1 MQVAS
6 SNLSNH
12 IPAQGQAQRWRRDWH
27 SESDIADRRQLIHH
41 MYVAICATERWRNEA
56 LAHKR
61 CYLQIPAFDAAQ
73 AQRHSG
79 VEGEVARFRQKAR
92 GSVVSRGSYE
102 GEFRNGLPK
111 LGVHKRGF
119 TTTDLLQEEYVNTTS
134 LEQRL
139 QNVARTFVSQ
149 RPRQQ
154 SQQPQSR
161 PGSAGLPQQMPY
173 LNSSFSS
180 SNTPAPFTQANFAAM
195 MPNAAPQRPDSAGP
209 GQSSQQH
216 SGQLPNGQAQGT
228 QLQNTQRHSLSHAS
242 PVLADQPGPVS
253 SMPMASQSMTT
264 AQSPVQNRDQ
274 QALVSPSLAQ
284 ADSNAGMNLA
294 AQQQAAMLRSQQGPT
309 TNGPLMSNGKPALLR
324 GAAARDGAGWAQG
337 PAMVSVHSSHCG

>member
-1 MQVAS
+1 MS
-6 SNLSNH
+6 
-12 IPAQGQAQRWRRDWH
+12 
-27 SESDIADRRQLIHH
+27 
-41 MYVAICATERWRNEA
+41 
-56 LAHKR
+56 
-61 CYLQIPAFDAAQ
+61 
-73 AQRHSG
+73 
-79 VEGEVARFRQKAR
+79 
-92 GSVVSRGSYE
+92 
-102 GEFRNGLPK
+102 
-111 LGVHKRGF
+111 
-119 TTTDLLQEEYVNTTS
+119 TTS

-173 LNSSFSS
+173 LNNGFSS

-195 MPNAAPQRPDSAGP
+195 MPNAVPQRPGSAGP

-216 SGQLPNGQAQGT
+216 NSQLSNGQAQNA
-228 QLQNTQRHSLSHAS
+228 QMQNTRHSLSHAS
-242 PVLADQPGPVS
+242 PVLADQAGPVS
-253 SMPMASQSMTT
+253 SMPMASQSIAT

-284 ADSNAGMNLA
+284 ADSNIGNMNLA
-294 AQQQAAMLRSQQGPT
+294 AQQQAAILRSQQGPT
-309 TNGPLMSNGKPALLR
+309 ANGPLMSNGKPALLR

-337 PAMVSVHSSHCG
+337 PAMVSMHLHSDS